1 MAELDDEADTIWLS
15 PEESTRPIDLTDH
28 LDLGE
33 DRYDVQRTLGAGGMG
48 EVSLCRDRRIGRDVA
63 LKAVRADVE
72 SIPARRAFLAEA
84 RVQAQL
90 EHPAIIPVYDI
101 GLDEQ
106 GREYFTMRAIA
117 GTTLAKVLAR
127 LRSND
132 AETHR
137 EFTLLRMLDVFR
149 QVCLAVDYAHNKGV
163 IHRDLKPS
171 NVMLGEYGEVY
182 VLDWGLAQTIGR
194 PTEAQGDAS
203 SPVMGTP
210 GYIAPEQT
218 FVGGTI
224 DRSVDLYSL
233 GAILFEIL
241 SLQRLHVGRTSAEI
255 LESTRSGTPVHAH
268 LRAPEREIPPELD
281 AVCARATAFDPRSRQ
296 PTVRALIDEVDA
308 FLEGHRNQ
316 SLRRDLAAQHA
327 ELAHE
332 RALQAL
338 GAGQEDAAH
347 RKRALQEI
355 ARALALD
362 PDNAAARRI
371 FVRLISEP
379 PREVPVEV
387 EAELERSA
395 ASEGRYAMRLGALAY
410 TTFAVISLITL
421 FQGLR
426 SYLGLAIV
434 VGTIG
439 AAALWSFRLTRRF
452 APKESLFVFVL
463 SSVAISVASGFYG
476 PLVLVP
482 VLAGANATA
491 FNLAIV
497 RRYRPHIFV
506 IGVLVFL
513 VPALAEWLGV
523 IPPFYVFEHG
533 MMSLVPRFIEFNES
547 LVRPALVVVNIA
559 AVIAPALVVWRIS
572 DTRDELRRKYV
583 LQSWQLRQL
592 VAD

>member
-1 MAELDDEADTIWLS
+1 MPELDDEADTIWLS
-15 PEESTRPIDLTDH
+15 PEESTRPIDLTEH

-72 SIPARRAFLAEA
+72 SLPARRAFLAEA

-90 EHPAIIPVYDI
+90 EHPAIIPVYDL
-101 GLDEQ
+101 GLDEH
-106 GREYFTMRAIA
+106 GREFFTMRAIA
-117 GTTLAKVLAR
+117 GTTLAKVLGR
-127 LRSND
+127 LRGND

-241 SLQRLHVGRTSAEI
+241 SLQRLHLGRTSAEI
-255 LESTRSGTPVHAH
+255 LESTRKGDPAHAH

-296 PTVRALIDEVDA
+296 PTVRVLVDEIDA

-316 SLRRDLAAQHA
+316 SLRRELAAQHA
-327 ELAHE
+327 EIAHE
-332 RALQAL
+332 QAIHAL
-338 GAGQEDAAH
+338 GASADDAGA

-362 PDNAAARRI
+362 PDNGAARRI
-371 FVRLISEP
+371 LVKLIAEP
-379 PREVPVEV
+379 PRLAPPEV
-387 EAELERSA
+387 EAELARSA
-395 ASEGRYAMRLGALAY
+395 ESEGQFAMRLGGIAYGAFALIA
-410 TTFAVISLITL
+410 LITL

-434 VGTIG
+434 VGSIG
-439 AAALWSFRLTRRF
+439 LASAWCFRLTRRF
-452 APKESLFVFVL
+452 APKESVFVFVL
-463 SSVAISVASGFYG
+463 SSIAISVASGFYG
-476 PLVLVP
+476 PLVMVP

-497 RRYRPHIFV
+497 RRYRPHIFA

-523 IPPFYVFEHG
+523 IPPSYVFSSG
-533 MMSLVPRFIEFNES
+533 TMALVPRFIEFDQS
-547 LVRPALVVVNIA
+547 MVRLALVVVNIA
-559 AVIAPALVVWRIS
+559 AVVAPALVVWRIA
-572 DTRDELRRKYV
+572 DTKDELRRKYV